1 VGKFGIGQI
10 GDYMDRRLLTVAAVT
25 AILVARTAAADAAVN
40 FFETGNSL
48 LAQCQSANN
57 SYDRAYCDGYSAGV
71 IDTLSTLKMICPPVG
86 ATDQQVS
93 DIIVNYLVAHPE
105 WRHYTAPSLAQQAL
119 LAIWP
124 CR

>member
-1 VGKFGIGQI
+1 
-10 GDYMDRRLLTVAAVT
+10 MDRRLFTAAAVT
-25 AILVARTAAADAAVN
+25 AMLVARTAAAADITR
-40 FFETGNSL
+40 FESGNTL
-48 LAQCQSANN
+48 LANCQSANN

-105 WRHYTAPSLAQQAL
+105 WRHLSAPVLAEL
-119 LAIWP
+119 VTLAVWP

>member
-1 VGKFGIGQI
+1 
-10 GDYMDRRLLTVAAVT
+10 MAAVT
-25 AILVARTAAADAAVN
+25 AMLVARTAAAVTAAT
-40 FFETGNSL
+40 FETGNSL
-48 LAQCQSANN
+48 LAHCQSANN

-86 ATDQQVS
+86 ATPQQVS

-105 WRHYTAPSLAQQAL
+105 WRQLPAPSLAQQAL